1 MSERAGPDTI
11 YGSSA
16 SCECIFG
23 RDGDDKIWGG
33 KGDTFVFAGK
43 GDDIIRAGP
52 GKNYIDGQKGKDT
65 IWVHAKAQVKRNQ
78 SADYRRAGLYSQPI
92 DQKGFDVM
100 PITTLTAN
108 IFAYIT

>member
-1 MSERAGPDTI
+1 MGEQAGPDTI

-43 GDDIIRAGP
+43 GDDVIRAGP

-65 IWVHAKAQVKRNQ
+65 IWVHAKAQVGLQTDEFATREFATVH
-78 SADYRRAGLYSQPI
+78 ADWPYKP
-92 DQKGFDVM
+92 
-100 PITTLTAN
+100 
-108 IFAYIT
+108 